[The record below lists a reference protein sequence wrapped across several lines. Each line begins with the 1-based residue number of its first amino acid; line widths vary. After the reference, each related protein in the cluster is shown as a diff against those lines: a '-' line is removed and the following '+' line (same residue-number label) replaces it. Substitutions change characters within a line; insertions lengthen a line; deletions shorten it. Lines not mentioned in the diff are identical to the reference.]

1 MRTSEN
7 SPVKEVVVALT
18 TLPGD
23 FDATALAQE
32 CVGTGLA
39 ACVTIVPGVRSVY
52 VWQGLPTVDHEQQLL
67 MKTTVDRVD
76 PLWEW
81 LAAKH
86 PYDVPEFV
94 VVPVVGG
101 NEEYLNWV
109 DRSVGPREES

>member
-7 SPVKEVVVALT
+7 GSANDVVLALT

-32 CVGTGLA
+32 CVGAGLA

-52 VWQGLPTVDHEQQLL
+52 VWQGVPTVDHEQQLVV
-67 MKTTVDRVD
+67 KTTSDRVE
-76 PLWEW
+76 PLWQW
-81 LAAKH
+81 LRQRH
-86 PYDVPEFV
+86 PYDVPEYV

-109 DRSVGPREES
+109 DRSVGPRAES